1 MHEPAVVHFT
11 RSHATDRIAAT
22 SPSVRHAGHRRHL
35 RPAVRWRLGGDVS
48 LRLPVTRTCHA
59 MNIDVYERIWMWI
72 AGVIIVLFMSF
83 VGASTFGQGLHPPS
97 HIETI
102 DPTKVFQDPRF
113 SRIGTPTECQTAR
126 SKCSS
131 PRSCSLSSKRGPRA
145 ARPADPV
152 PNDERRRH
160 ARLHDRRHE
169 RQLDDRAG
177 LHQSVH
183 DDVRHSGRLP
193 ADLSEFCGTGH
204 HAMHGRVI
212 VDPAAPVATGAT
224 PAHQGAH

>member
-1 MHEPAVVHFT
+1 M
-11 RSHATDRIAAT
+11 D
-22 SPSVRHAGHRRHL
+22 G
-35 RPAVRWRLGGDVS
+35 
-48 LRLPVTRTCHA
+48 
-59 MNIDVYERIWMWI
+59 
-72 AGVIIVLFMSF
+72 GVIVVLFMSF

-113 SRIGTPTECQTAR
+113 CAHWNADVNCQTAR

-131 PRSCSLSSKRGPRA
+131 PRSCSPRTERGPRA

-160 ARLHDRRHE
+160 TRLHDRRHE

-183 DDVRHSGRLP
+183 HDVRPPGDYLLICH
-193 ADLSEFCGTGH
+193 EFCGTGH

-212 VDPAAPVATGAT
+212 VDAAAPVATGAA